1 MKMKLLLLLLISW
14 NLYGSDGNSGDVLTT
29 DGAGTFTWEPVPVF
43 IPGNE
48 TFYWIG
54 PTASVSNNV
63 DIPFFTTTPTRS
75 NANLGDSADI
85 ILRISDTQMEI
96 VNTGLHNMTFSWESS
111 GSSDDFEIKING
123 DIWSINHVGEMTT
136 SLNYYF
142 TAGDDVTVTRMGGG
156 SRFMSDITVS
166 VTRMSE

>member
-1 MKMKLLLLLLISW
+1 MKILLLLLISGA
-14 NLYGSDGNSGDVLTT
+14 LFAAGDAGNNGDVMTT
-29 DGAGTFTWEPVPVF
+29 DGTGTVSWLPAGF

-48 TFYWIG
+48 TFYWVG

-75 NANLGDSADI
+75 NANLGGSADI